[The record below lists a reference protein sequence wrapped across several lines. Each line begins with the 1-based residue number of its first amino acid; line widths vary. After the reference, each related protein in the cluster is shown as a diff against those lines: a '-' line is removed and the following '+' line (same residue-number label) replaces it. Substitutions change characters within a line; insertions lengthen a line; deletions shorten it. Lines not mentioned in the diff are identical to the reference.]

1 MSLRHLPCRFNI
13 NLQVGPNVDP
23 RDNSALHIS
32 IRPREGLIVRNTY
45 QFQSWGVEERFGGCP
60 VQKRS
65 YFDVSITVK
74 PDSYGIAVNGCH
86 FCDFNH
92 RMPYASVRFIH
103 TVQQKRSFLHFLL
116 CTLDERHYELL
127 GFKSLMGP
135 FRYLCLIS
143 KFKSF
148 DRLHKKLCESSN
160 ELLPTSSID
169 QTSFFQQNRSL
180 LG

>member
-1 MSLRHLPCRFNI
+1 MAPRHGISCNARFNI

-103 TVQQKRSFLHFLL
+103 T
-116 CTLDERHYELL
+116 
-127 GFKSLMGP
+127 GP
-135 FRYLCLIS
+135 GAQ
-143 KFKSF
+143 
-148 DRLHKKLCESSN
+148 
-160 ELLPTSSID
+160 ID
-169 QTSFFQQNRSL
+169 AIITE
-180 LG
+180 